1 MLGLLRYELFLVL
14 PVQQVKLDR
23 VYHLSS
29 NVYQGKIDNYSS
41 TKLEAEPAV
50 CRMLERSQL
59 HLPERPSSTG
69 PPREVSRLRPF
80 RAEVHKVGSISFSS
94 LIK

>member
-1 MLGLLRYELFLVL
+1 MVNRRGQENIQHPDQEKELKFYNSFFKERYPNKFLSSHKVS
-14 PVQQVKLDR
+14 VDCVWSYKTRTVFSTSSKLDR

-50 CRMLERSQL
+50 CRM
-59 HLPERPSSTG
+59 
-69 PPREVSRLRPF
+69 
-80 RAEVHKVGSISFSS
+80 
-94 LIK
+94 

>member
-1 MLGLLRYELFLVL
+1 MFGLIRHELFLVL

-50 CRMLERSQL
+50 
-59 HLPERPSSTG
+59 
-69 PPREVSRLRPF
+69 
-80 RAEVHKVGSISFSS
+80 
-94 LIK
+94 